1 MASYNNNPPFG
12 PQQSPCLAAAC
23 GPIILLMDD
32 SILLQEL
39 ETLAAGLDIEVR
51 YDDFEGQGGLCRY
64 GGRSYLI
71 VNHELDTSARVHL
84 FCRVLSRLPLDA
96 VFIRP
101 QVRERIEKCGSHAAT

>member
-1 MASYNNNPPFG
+1 
-12 PQQSPCLAAAC
+12 
-23 GPIILLMDD
+23 MDD

-39 ETLAAGLDIEVR
+39 ETLAEGLDIEVR

-71 VNHELDTSARVHL
+71 VNHELDTAARVHL
-84 FCRVLSRLPLDA
+84 LCRELSRLPLDT

-101 QVRERIEKCGSHAAT
+101 QVRARIEKCRSHTAA